1 MNGAL
6 RLERLA
12 HEASL
17 EDLMWKLIFV
27 IVIPCMMVW
36 IAA

>member
-1 MNGAL
+1 MNGAS

-17 EDLMWKLIFV
+17 EDLMGKLKFV